1 MYAPNEEKCRK
12 DFIKKSE
19 RCIKMYA
26 LKKMQLAE
34 TGIAAGMT
42 AIEKHYPIQTILVEC
57 V

>member
-1 MYAPNEEKCRK
+1 MYAPNKENCRNK
-12 DFIKKSE
+12 FIKKSE

-26 LKKMQLAE
+26 LKKVQLAE